1 MSLKYTNKPSNK
13 IRVKG
18 LFLHHYFP
26 VSSDQ
31 KNVGSSVFLI
41 SDDKGFEAESI
52 IYFYQKETPINKAE
66 LSLQEQYFIDI
77 LAFASAH
84 KLSSIAIPF
93 MPSEDTA
100 RYETKLEILS
110 KLILEWFEK
119 EPLKVTIILPK
130 ETPLRMRSR
139 PKMTRIIHYID
150 RFFEENHPPLQNMFY
165 SAESR
170 IEPLYREQRIIQKK
184 DISPWLSDTEK
195 TFAELMIDWMN
206 KKDIKNQDLW
216 KKANIDRRLFSK
228 ILSGGHPSKKTAILL
243 SLGLELELD
252 DALDLLS
259 RAGYTL
265 SHSIKEDLVVEWH
278 IKNKVFSVFE
288 VCAIQCQLGLSSLF

>member
-1 MSLKYTNKPSNK
+1 ML
-13 IRVKG
+13 
-18 LFLHHYFP
+18 
-26 VSSDQ
+26 
-31 KNVGSSVFLI
+31 
-41 SDDKGFEAESI
+41 
-52 IYFYQKETPINKAE
+52 
-66 LSLQEQYFIDI
+66 
-77 LAFASAH
+77 
-84 KLSSIAIPF
+84 
-93 MPSEDTA
+93 
-100 RYETKLEILS
+100 
-110 KLILEWFEK
+110 
-119 EPLKVTIILPK
+119 
-130 ETPLRMRSR
+130 
-139 PKMTRIIHYID
+139 
-150 RFFEENHPPLQNMFY
+150 Y

-184 DISPWLSDTEK
+184 DISPWLNDIEK

-243 SLGLELELD
+243 SLALELELD